1 MILYDISRDILTT
14 QPYEG
19 DPAPQVTVLSSIE
32 NGDAYN
38 MTQVTMCTHNATHI
52 DAPKHFD
59 DDGATIGKIRL
70 SHLYGKCTVVTI
82 DGVLTGEDME
92 ELLPHCKKR
101 LILHGR
107 GNAYLTSSAAQVVA
121 KTALEILPLLTPFG
135 KVYHTKSL
143 KSNNKLKYSAFW
155 LNLLKNLKFYYF
167 GEIMSI
173 LVAYYSRTEVTK
185 KLAEAIAAETGADI
199 EEIVSKVKYD
209 GKIGFA
215 RGGKDAI
222 SEKIIDL
229 GPFEHDVSDYD
240 LVYLGVPVWA
250 GKAANPMISYIKQNE
265 GKFNDVKFFV
275 TAGGSGF
282 EGAIEQMEKYVGK
295 APLKTLTLVT
305 KQVKHDEFDEEL
317 ASFIE

>member
-1 MILYDISRDILTT
+1 MSK
-14 QPYEG
+14 
-19 DPAPQVTVLSSIE
+19 V
-32 NGDAYN
+32 
-38 MTQVTMCTHNATHI
+38 
-52 DAPKHFD
+52 KF
-59 DDGATIGKIRL
+59 
-70 SHLYGKCTVVTI
+70 
-82 DGVLTGEDME
+82 
-92 ELLPHCKKR
+92 
-101 LILHGR
+101 
-107 GNAYLTSSAAQVVA
+107 GN
-121 KTALEILPLLTPFG
+121 
-135 KVYHTKSL
+135 
-143 KSNNKLKYSAFW
+143 
-155 LNLLKNLKFYYF
+155 
-167 GEIMSI
+167 
-173 LVAYYSRTEVTK
+173 TK
-185 KLAEAIAAETGADI
+185 KLMVLLLTAVLLVVGVLDGFGGNTTVFAAYKTPKLVVTGADI

-215 RGGKDAI
+215 RGGKDAL

-282 EGAIEQMEKYVGK
+282 EGAIEQMENYVGK